1 MSVRKYA
8 LATAAAMLALA
19 SLLPAS
25 DAKASILT
33 ESYTFTGTN
42 YSASGQFTF
51 DSVTDNVLSFGGSV
65 SALTPATGGAVNG
78 LLGTP
83 TSVGTNLFPGIVNS
97 GGWTYND
104 RFDPVSG
111 KFSGDGVMFGFGGT
125 NIGNFYTAGGVDYLS
140 VDSPGGLLY
149 NPGDIGILQ
158 VAAVPEASTWA
169 MMILGFCGIG
179 FMAYRKKQGEA
190 SSFRFA

>member
-83 TSVGTNLFPGIVNS
+83 T
-97 GGWTYND
+97 
-104 RFDPVSG
+104 
-111 KFSGDGVMFGFGGT
+111 
-125 NIGNFYTAGGVDYLS
+125 GGVDYLS